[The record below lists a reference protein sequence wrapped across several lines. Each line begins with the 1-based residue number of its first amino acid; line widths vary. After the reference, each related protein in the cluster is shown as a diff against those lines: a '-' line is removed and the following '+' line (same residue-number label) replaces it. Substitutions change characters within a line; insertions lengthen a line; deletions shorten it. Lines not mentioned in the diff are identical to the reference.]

1 MDAERGFF
9 LKLLSFKQRTP
20 FGTIRIY
27 TDGSRIDGHVGEA
40 AISPALQIDGV
51 CAKRTE
57 CMGTSDIST
66 VYSAELRGLAL
77 ALKMALDVSLATH
90 CAGKC
95 TISTDNQAAIQ
106 AMRNLKHPSG
116 QYILAEAIQALDE
129 LRGHGWDMQFR
140 WIPAHVGVPGNEAA
154 DKAAK
159 EAAGHNAN
167 SRQTAEPPPE
177 PEHLRALMAPAK
189 SAIRKT
195 MKAEWKASWETAKH
209 GKELFRL
216 GVKPGKWKD
225 AHLWKD
231 APLPESWLPGGK
243 RALCSLWEEYK
254 NLPVAGPAAGSKRAR
269 TPDEFERETDMTQWD
284 EDEMDE
290 LETWLSMK
298 VFVDLLIGYGSL
310 NSLQQIGWVELIA
323 TLNPQDST
331 NGFGY
336 GLYPCNVQRL

>member
-195 MKAEWKASWETAKH
+195 MKAEWEASWETAKH
-209 GKELFRL
+209 GRELFRL
-216 GVKPGKWKD
+216 GVKPGKVSRFETCISYS
-225 AHLWKD
+225 HFEMLRCPLQFLYIHVCV
-231 APLPESWLPGGK
+231 APPFFLLPPRKPQILNTFGILLP
-243 RALCSLWEEYK
+243 L
-254 NLPVAGPAAGSKRAR
+254 GSSI
-269 TPDEFERETDMTQWD
+269 TTT
-284 EDEMDE
+284 
-290 LETWLSMK
+290 
-298 VFVDLLIGYGSL
+298 
-310 NSLQQIGWVELIA
+310 IA
-323 TLNPQDST
+323 TWVAKMT
-331 NGFGY
+331 A
-336 GLYPCNVQRL
+336 